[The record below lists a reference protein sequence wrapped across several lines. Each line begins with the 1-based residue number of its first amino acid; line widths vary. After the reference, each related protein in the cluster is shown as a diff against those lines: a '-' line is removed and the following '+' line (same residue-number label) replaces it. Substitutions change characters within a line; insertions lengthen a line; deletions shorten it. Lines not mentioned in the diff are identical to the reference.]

1 MNRLDQALAEGWI
14 ACSAAL
20 EAGRQRAEER
30 AVPPSTE
37 PTAAAVHPERCQA
50 ARAAVCQAVGNVCGL
65 ARLFFSFFRLFFYLF
80 PFHFLILQYN
90 ITKFY

>member
-1 MNRLDQALAEGWI
+1 MNTSPPLLSSPLSPSLGNVLGSALADCWI

-37 PTAAAVHPERCQA
+37 PPAAAVHPERRLA
-50 ARAAVCQAVGNVCGL
+50 ARPAAVCQAVGNVRGVNL
-65 ARLFFSFFRLFFYLF
+65 LF
-80 PFHFLILQYN
+80 
-90 ITKFY
+90 